1 LKFLDLELWKGWLE
15 MKTLINI
22 LVLFLVSCGSAIL
35 PDGTKIQGIG
45 QDVAYEKTPDG
56 TVRYVSTTS
65 ASFLGA
71 TNAVQSV
78 ANSAITASVTKV
90 GIKALQETQNI
101 IATGDATAKVK
112 GTVDPNVIP
121 KNPNIIPEDPNIP

>member
-1 LKFLDLELWKGWLE
+1 
-15 MKTLINI
+15 MKILIN
-22 LVLFLVSCGSAIL
+22 LLAVFLISCGSATL

-45 QDVAYEKTPDG
+45 QDVAYEKSPDG

-65 ASFLGA
+65 TSFLA
-71 TNAVQSV
+71 ASSAAQSV

-121 KNPNIIPEDPNIP
+121 KDPNIIPLDPNIP

>member
-1 LKFLDLELWKGWLE
+1 

-56 TVRYVSTTS
+56 TIRYVSTTS
-65 ASFLGA
+65 TSFLGA

-90 GIKALQETQNI
+90 GIRALQETQNI
-101 IATGDATAKVK
+101 IANSDAVSKLK
-112 GTVDPNVIP
+112 GTADPNIIPKDPNVIP
-121 KNPNIIPEDPNIP
+121 KDPNIP

>member
-1 LKFLDLELWKGWLE
+1 
-15 MKTLINI
+15 MKALINI
-22 LVLFLVSCGSAIL
+22 LVLFLVACGSAIL

-65 ASFLGA
+65 QSFLGA
-71 TNAVQSV
+71 TSAIQSV

-90 GIKALQETQNI
+90 GIRALQETQNI
-101 IATGDATAKVK
+101 TATGDATAKVK

-121 KNPNIIPEDPNIP
+121 KNPNIIPEDPNLP